1 MTQNKQGPAR
11 LWRRNGAI
19 WLALLLLLMTPFA
32 TAYIPLGGWN
42 TVIGIAISFVKGGLV
57 ATLFMELIRSRVLLR
72 LAGAAGLFFSFI
84 LFGLTTIE
92 VLMRLSGR

>member
-19 WLALLLLLMTPFA
+19 WLALLLLLITSFA
-32 TAYIPLGGWN
+32 TAYIPLGAWN
-42 TVIGIAISFVKGGLV
+42 TVIGIAISFVRAGLV

>member
-19 WLALLLLLMTPFA
+19 WLALLLLLMTSFA
-32 TAYIPLGGWN
+32 TAYIP
-42 TVIGIAISFVKGGLV
+42 
-57 ATLFMELIRSRVLLR
+57 ELIRSRVFLR